1 MLGFG
6 QKKPITPEPEA
17 QGRVQTIPDIFYGGN
32 DPEVYQR
39 TVSAGPVEAPRTVVD
54 APPKPT
60 PTTAHVAAANHRGLL
75 WGTIGVVFVAAV
87 GGIVWYYT
95 QGLRA
100 KPVVKTQVPT
110 STVSVVVETPTTTV
124 EIPVATSTPVET
136 PTNTIAIPTSS
147 LIAGG
152 PLEFP
157 PLNPLNTADFDKDVL
172 TDAEEEVFGTDPS
185 VWDTEQD
192 GYYDGQEVFNL
203 YNPIGMAPVRLV
215 DSGTIL
221 EYTNPVFN
229 YTLYYP
235 KNWAVAAVDAASRQ
249 VVITAANGDYIE
261 VRALAKEPT
270 EDFNA
275 WFARNIKDQNVTDL
289 LQATN
294 RFEIQ
299 GWKRRD
305 DLVSYFMGQSEGFV
319 IVYHPLSS
327 GPVNYRHIA
336 QMVAQSFR
344 PGRVNA
350 VLPDQPIL
358 PGTAAATAATATA
371 TSTAA
376 TTTAP

>member
-6 QKKPITPEPEA
+6 QKKPTTPEPEA

-32 DPEVYQR
+32 DPEVYHR
-39 TVSAGPVEAPRTVVD
+39 TAASGTAETSRKVSDT
-54 APPKPT
+54 PKPPTAT
-60 PTTAHVAAANHRGLL
+60 PAPVAQANHRGLV
-75 WGTIGVVFVAAV
+75 WGVAGVVFVGAV

-95 QGLRA
+95 QNLRTTA
-100 KPVVKTQVPT
+100 VVKKTVPTTTVPIVTETPIISEEIPVVT
-110 STVSVVVETPTTTV
+110 STSVETPTSTIAT
-124 EIPVATSTPVET
+124 PTST
-136 PTNTIAIPTSS
+136 

-235 KNWAVAAVDAASRQ
+235 KNWTVAAVDVASRQ

-327 GPVNYRHIA
+327 GPINYRHIA
-336 QMVAQSFR
+336 QMIAQSFR
-344 PGRVNA
+344 PGRVSA

-358 PGTAAATAATATA
+358 PGTAAAAIVDVASTTAAT
-371 TSTAA
+371 ST
-376 TTTAP
+376 P

>member
-6 QKKPITPEPEA
+6 QKKSTTPEPEA

-32 DPEVYQR
+32 DPEVYHR
-39 TVSAGPVEAPRTVVD
+39 AVTTGAAEAPRVVTNV
-54 APPKPT
+54 PKPQT
-60 PTTAHVAAANHRGLL
+60 QATAQTVQANHRGLL
-75 WGTIGVVFVAAV
+75 WGTTGVVFVAAV

-100 KPVVKTQVPT
+100 KPIVKIQTPTTTAPIITEPSTTTVEVPIVT
-110 STVSVVVETPTTTV
+110 STPIETPTTTIV
-124 EIPVATSTPVET
+124 VATST
-136 PTNTIAIPTSS
+136 

-185 VWDTEQD
+185 LWDTEQD

-229 YTLYYP
+229 YTMYYP
-235 KNWAVAAVDAASRQ
+235 KNWTVAAVDAASRQ
-249 VVITAANGDYIE
+249 VIVTAANGDYIE
-261 VRALAKEPT
+261 VRTLAKEPT

-305 DLVSYFMGQSEGFV
+305 DLVAYFMGQSEGFV
-319 IVYHPLSS
+319 IVYHPLLS
-327 GPVNYRHIA
+327 GPINYRHIA

-344 PGRVNA
+344 PGRVSA
-350 VLPDQPIL
+350 ALPDQPVL
-358 PGTAAATAATATA
+358 PGTAAASTAAASS
-371 TSTAA
+371 TSAA
-376 TTTAP
+376 TTTP